1 MERKRIEANKQFND
15 NSGLIYGIGHAV
27 YTVSD
32 PRCVILRQQCK
43 ELAKE
48 KGRDK
53 EFEFYYRFE
62 QAAIKAIKKR
72 KGITVCANVDF
83 YSGLIYDM
91 LSIPRELYTLMFV
104 VARAV
109 GWLAHN
115 IENKLY
121 SGRIIRPAAKYVGE
135 THEYV
140 PLDKRK

>member
-1 MERKRIEANKQFND
+1 
-15 NSGLIYGIGHAV
+15 
-27 YTVSD
+27 
-32 PRCVILRQQCK
+32 
-43 ELAKE
+43 
-48 KGRDK
+48 
-53 EFEFYYRFE
+53 
-62 QAAIKAIKKR
+62 
-72 KGITVCANVDF
+72 
-83 YSGLIYDM
+83 M

>member
-1 MERKRIEANKQFND
+1 M
-15 NSGLIYGIGHAV
+15 
-27 YTVSD
+27 
-32 PRCVILRQQCK
+32 
-43 ELAKE
+43 
-48 KGRDK
+48 
-53 EFEFYYRFE
+53 
-62 QAAIKAIKKR
+62 
-72 KGITVCANVDF
+72 
-83 YSGLIYDM
+83 M